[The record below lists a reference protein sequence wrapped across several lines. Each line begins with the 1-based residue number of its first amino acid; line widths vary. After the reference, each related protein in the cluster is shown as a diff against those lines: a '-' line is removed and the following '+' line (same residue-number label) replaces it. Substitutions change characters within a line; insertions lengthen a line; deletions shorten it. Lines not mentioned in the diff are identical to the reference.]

1 MKTKRTGITRPV
13 DELGWIV
20 IPSELRKTGGIS
32 TGDRLEF
39 LISENGDI
47 VISKIKKTCIFCG
60 NEYDIADIL
69 GQAVCRDC
77 FLDIAVGKT

>member
-1 MKTKRTGITRPV
+1 MKIKRTGITRPV
-13 DELGWIV
+13 DELGRIV

-47 VISKIKKTCIFCG
+47 VISKIKKTCILCG
-60 NEYDIADIL
+60 NEYNIADIL

-77 FLDIAVGKT
+77 YKKIRGR